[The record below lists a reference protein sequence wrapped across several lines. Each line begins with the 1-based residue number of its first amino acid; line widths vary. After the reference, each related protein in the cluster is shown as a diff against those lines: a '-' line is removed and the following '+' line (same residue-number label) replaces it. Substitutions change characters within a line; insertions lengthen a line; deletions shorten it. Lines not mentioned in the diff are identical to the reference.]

1 MERFEK
7 LDGLKV
13 CIYVESEEGRL
24 NLANKDDLEKFKKY
38 SANWS
43 DKEISDFMSN
53 INETLDKLEKEFDK

>member
-1 MERFEK
+1 MEKFEK

-13 CIYVESEEGRL
+13 CIYIETDEGRL

-38 SANWS
+38 SENWT
-43 DKEISDFMSN
+43 DQEINDFMNN